1 MELILLEHLSKYDF
15 SSAASKGHYI
25 FVFQATFDLAHTL
38 ALFPRQMV
46 GMVIGAG
53 IAIVLIAILIFFI
66 LRRIQL
72 RSQYIAKMH
81 FSTCAW
87 NL

>member
-1 MELILLEHLSKYDF
+1 MIYYLYLLVCLNIKGFTVISIRHSMYVIGCPLWFLS
-15 SSAASKGHYI
+15 
-25 FVFQATFDLAHTL
+25 L
-38 ALFPRQMV
+38 QMV

-72 RSQYIAKMH
+72 RSQ
-81 FSTCAW
+81 
-87 NL
+87 

>member
-1 MELILLEHLSKYDF
+1 MHYIRYNF
-15 SSAASKGHYI
+15 SAASI
-25 FVFQATFDLAHTL
+25 TFCTL
-38 ALFPRQMV
+38 QTEILKLPSLFSSLQMV

-72 RSQYIAKMH
+72 RSQ
-81 FSTCAW
+81 
-87 NL
+87 

>member
-1 MELILLEHLSKYDF
+1 MSAPSFLF
-15 SSAASKGHYI
+15 SLK
-25 FVFQATFDLAHTL
+25 
-38 ALFPRQMV
+38 MV

-72 RSQYIAKMH
+72 RSK
-81 FSTCAW
+81 
-87 NL
+87 

>member
-1 MELILLEHLSKYDF
+1 MEEELQTSMVRLTQLCIYESESGFGGTVY
-15 SSAASKGHYI
+15 GT
-25 FVFQATFDLAHTL
+25 QAFPPFC
-38 ALFPRQMV
+38 LFFPKMV

-72 RSQYIAKMH
+72 RSE
-81 FSTCAW
+81 
-87 NL
+87 

>member
-1 MELILLEHLSKYDF
+1 MLIINKEARIKVCVSFVLQLTLSST
-15 SSAASKGHYI
+15 SS
-25 FVFQATFDLAHTL
+25 F
-38 ALFPRQMV
+38 QMV

-72 RSQYIAKMH
+72 RSQ
-81 FSTCAW
+81 
-87 NL
+87 